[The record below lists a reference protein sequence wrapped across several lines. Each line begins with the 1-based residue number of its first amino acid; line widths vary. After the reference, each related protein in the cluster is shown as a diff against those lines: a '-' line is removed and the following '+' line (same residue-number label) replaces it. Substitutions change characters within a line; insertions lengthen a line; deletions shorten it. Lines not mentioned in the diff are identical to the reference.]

1 MGETKLI
8 KKIQK
13 ILKVTGRKK
22 NKSKFMSNFLQSLL
36 K

>member
-8 KKIQK
+8 KKILK

-22 NKSKFMSNFLQSLL
+22 TKVNSWAISYNLY
-36 K
+36 